1 MAVFHISKNLRYERG
16 NRAMGSDDL
25 FKKRRADR
33 KQRRPWNNSLSVGRG
48 VNEIFKLG
56 KDWGK
61 GENFN
66 AL

>member
-1 MAVFHISKNLRYERG
+1 
-16 NRAMGSDDL
+16 MGSDDL